1 MREKFEKDG
10 HHPGAANQIYPG
22 GGKNLGGRARSARDF
37 FCPPLSI
44 FCPPPEGSSG
54 GGKKC
59 SEGGKNYSILK
70 NKQIWQQKNIY
81 FICIDDVWWYIIT

>member
-1 MREKFEKDG
+1 MFAVILNRGGQTLNSRGGQKI
-10 HHPGAANQIYPG
+10 PGAREA
-22 GGKNLGGRARSARDF
+22 RAIF
-37 FCPPLSI
+37 FL
-44 FCPPPEGSSG
+44 PPPEGSSG